1 MPNSVPQ
8 ITEIAPEKYGEFQ
21 SALEELFKKTG
32 KPCRPSTIKD
42 ANREIIGFD
51 FPCADG
57 SVARVGPTF
66 FPWIAHERNTW
77 PHRYMTTKVPLS
89 LRIWNGHH
97 WKNAGHADEYTE
109 KPLPIGTR
117 VKIVM
122 ASRFG
127 DVGITDDLTAEN
139 GYHLRV
145 PIDELQAKFE
155 NFSMEP

>member
-1 MPNSVPQ
+1 MTTATPKIISLSS
-8 ITEIAPEKYGEFQ
+8 EKWDSFRAEMKAKFEKDGKRFQ
-21 SALEELFKKTG
+21 CN
-32 KPCRPSTIKD
+32 PVKD
-42 ANREIIGFD
+42 ANRQIIGWD
-51 FPCADG
+51 YPCEDG
-57 SVARVGPTF
+57 SVIRVGPLF
-66 FPWIAHERNTW
+66 HPWIAHERNTW

-97 WKNAGHADEYTE
+97 WKKAGHADEYTE